1 MAGKVDIQVAIG
13 ADASP
18 LEREVAKARGSVHGL
33 ARDVE
38 RASKSMAISPPSSPR
53 HPAAVRAP
61 SVAAPATVAA
71 AIPVPIAAPLP
82 PPPPIVRT
90 VAPVPM
96 PAPMPMVIAPLPAPA
111 APIRPVVP
119 LPAPAAPAAPIRP
132 VVPLPAPAAPAAPA
146 APIRPIVPLPAPAA
160 PPPVVRPIVPLPA
173 PAAPPTVVRPI
184 VPPPQRE
191 LPPIRTAPQ
200 AAPLPRVYLPPVTQ
214 YDPRQRAQREF
225 MPGLPEYQREATRGP
240 MRAALPPPMP
250 TIPTEVLTGARR
262 KIDAMAGASAHLGTS
277 ADKAAHAMERAAKVT
292 RGPAVYAAGRASEG
306 KGIAAQLVR
315 RPEFNFMG
323 RMEGLLGGLTLGGLM
338 MWGKGAMEAAEKSR
352 ELARAAR
359 LPMEEFVRLQKAAKD
374 NQVPIETLN
383 AAIKDYA
390 EGTITLQQ
398 VGEAVGI
405 IGMKA
410 GGASEDVKRLANEIS
425 DLAELNKQL
434 EIVQEGASSFGK
446 KVIVG
451 LSRFFGQWS
460 RMAIEKAYQG
470 RDVGWQEA
478 GEMVQESRNQEKQAE
493 VDKAEKALKEKRV
506 TIKVQADLA
515 EFFGDLER
523 RAAKGVKIKA
533 LQDQL
538 DERVARITVKS
549 PGAGDSLARIGGFM
563 GGRMDNRG
571 LMIAERQLRVA
582 EETAEY
588 TKQVAKAM
596 AE

>member
-18 LEREVAKARGSVHGL
+18 LEREVSKARGSVHGL

-61 SVAAPATVAA
+61 FVAAPATVAA
-71 AIPVPIAAPLP
+71 AIPVPI
-82 PPPPIVRT
+82 
-90 VAPVPM
+90 
-96 PAPMPMVIAPLPAPA
+96 
-111 APIRPVVP
+111 
-119 LPAPAAPAAPIRP
+119 
-132 VVPLPAPAAPAAPA
+132 
-146 APIRPIVPLPAPAA
+146 
-160 PPPVVRPIVPLPA
+160 
-173 PAAPPTVVRPI
+173 
-184 VPPPQRE
+184 
-191 LPPIRTAPQ
+191 

-225 MPGLPEYQREATRGP
+225 MPGLPEYKREAMRGP
-240 MRAALPPPMP
+240 MRAALPPPVP
-250 TIPTEVLTGARR
+250 TIPAEVLTGARR
-262 KIDAMAGASAHLGTS
+262 KIDAMAGASAHLGAS

-292 RGPAVYAAGRASEG
+292 RGPAVHVAGRAAEG

-315 RPEFNFMG
+315 RPEVNFMG

-338 MWGKGAMEAAEKSR
+338 MWGKGAMDAAEKSK

-374 NQVPIETLN
+374 NQVPVEALN

-410 GGASEDVKRLANEIS
+410 GGASEEVKRLAGEIS

-446 KVIVG
+446 KAIVG
-451 LSRFFGQWS
+451 LSRFFEQAS
-460 RMAIEKAYQG
+460 RMAIESVYQG
-470 RDVGWQEA
+470 RVVDWGEA
-478 GEMVQESRNQEKQAE
+478 GQMGKESRKQDQQSEA
-493 VDKAEKALKEKRV
+493 DKAEKALKEKRV

-533 LQDQL
+533 LQEQL
-538 DERVARITVKS
+538 DDRVARITVKS